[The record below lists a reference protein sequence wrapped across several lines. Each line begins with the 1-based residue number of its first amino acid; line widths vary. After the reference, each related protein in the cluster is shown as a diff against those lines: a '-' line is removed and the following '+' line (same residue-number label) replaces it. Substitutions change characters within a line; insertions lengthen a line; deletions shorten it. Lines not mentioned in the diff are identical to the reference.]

1 MEKELSALSQGLDKP
16 AKPFVA
22 IVGGAKVSDK
32 IAVIENLLKKADKVL
47 IGGGMAYTF
56 LATQGYKIGN
66 SLVEK
71 DFLPLAKELLKKAKG
86 KIVLPVDHAI
96 SAKFGDEKRQVT
108 SGKDA
113 INVPDGFMGLDLGPK
128 SIKLYAEALKGA
140 KTVV

>member
-1 MEKELSALSQGLDKP
+1 MEKELSALSKGLDNP
-16 AKPFVA
+16 VKPFVA

-56 LATQGYKIGN
+56 LTTQGYKIGN

-71 DFLPLAKELLKKAKG
+71 DFLQLAEDLLKKANG
-86 KIVLPVDHAI
+86 KIVLPIDHAI
-96 SAKFGDEKRQVT
+96 SAKFADEPRQVT
-108 SGKDA
+108 EDA
-113 INVPDGFMGLDLGPK
+113 NVPDGFMGLDLGPK
-128 SIKLYAEALKGA
+128 SIRLYAQELEGA